1 MNTNFLMMR
10 VIQDEK
16 VKEYQEFS
24 DQVRLISRISNK
36 GKESR
41 SYRLMLVEQLH
52 QLWAW
57 FTCEIRSL
65 RFSYR

>member
-24 DQVRLISRISNK
+24 DQVRVISMISNK
-36 GKESR
+36 GRKTRDYQS
-41 SYRLMLVEQLH
+41 MLVEKLQQLRV
-52 QLWAW
+52 W

>member
-1 MNTNFLMMR
+1 MNTDFLMMR

-36 GKESR
+36 DKESR
-41 SYRLMLVEQLH
+41 SYRLMLVENLH

-57 FTCEIRSL
+57 FICEIKSL
-65 RFSYR
+65 RLSYR